1 MESIQTE
8 LNLDGLTFPEQE
20 IGLTEPEKKVLNL
33 IPLGKENAVSGSYI
47 CNLLDISSRHLTDQA
62 RRLRLK
68 HYDVG
73 STTYDG
79 YYRFLNPTEYL
90 KFMNMLS
97 SELTRSEQ
105 VIEAMRLTPMA
116 QKITIDT
123 NQMAIVQSGLD
134 FHGLIFPNRETK
146 LSELEKRLLNLI
158 PLGKENMLT
167 CAYIANALDIC
178 TRHVKKLIRELRLK
192 HYDIGS
198 TTDGGYYQFQTPME
212 YSEFMNKL
220 SKELARSK
228 QVMEAMRLTPM
239 ARQIVIETNQT
250 A

>member
-47 CNLLDISSRHLTDQA
+47 CDLLDVSSRHLTDQA
-62 RRLRLK
+62 RRLRLN
-68 HYDVG
+68 HYDV
-73 STTYDG
+73 
-79 YYRFLNPTEYL
+79 
-90 KFMNMLS
+90 
-97 SELTRSEQ
+97 
-105 VIEAMRLTPMA
+105 
-116 QKITIDT
+116 
-123 NQMAIVQSGLD
+123 
-134 FHGLIFPNRETK
+134 
-146 LSELEKRLLNLI
+146 
-158 PLGKENMLT
+158 
-167 CAYIANALDIC
+167 
-178 TRHVKKLIRELRLK
+178 
-192 HYDIGS
+192 GS

-212 YSEFMNKL
+212 YSKFMNKL

-239 ARQIVIETNQT
+239 ARQIVIETNRT